1 MWSARSARPAP
12 RGAPSSSPRNS
23 STGPHPTV
31 LGSIGVSGSWFF
43 AELVRWPRLTPTTLV
58 PYSTHSAQWISGQ
71 CGTLVKLREPDGGR
85 LRACAGERKA
95 SGVRCVPLLVET
107 FGGLSPRA
115 SSHSVRRRS
124 GVGRKIQVE
133 QADGVRTA
141 SEYRTTR
148 RPAWSARTWMAFVTQ
163 RLSVASQL
171 SMAQEAAE
179 ALTTLHGE
187 QLCSRVHTVSLRS
200 SAPVRLVRHA
210 QAISAPSCSFSTFP
224 SCSRKIV
231 PSSSTLAPPC
241 PLQGSS
247 CLPVPHR

>member
-1 MWSARSARPAP
+1 MVLGWRG
-12 RGAPSSSPRNS
+12 RGASGFFNWRTGVAGVAGAGYVSPKAGDYAR
-23 STGPHPTV
+23 
-31 LGSIGVSGSWFF
+31 
-43 AELVRWPRLTPTTLV
+43 
-58 PYSTHSAQWISGQ
+58 AQ
-71 CGTLVKLREPDGGR
+71 
-85 LRACAGERKA
+85 A
-95 SGVRCVPLLVET
+95 
-107 FGGLSPRA
+107 
-115 SSHSVRRRS
+115 SVRRAACGACRAA
-124 GVGRKIQVE
+124 GGDVRRAVPARLVALRAAAEWRKIQE

-141 SEYRTTR
+141 SEYDESR
-148 RPAWSARTWMAFVTQ
+148 RPAWSARANVDGLRDAAAF
-163 RLSVASQL
+163 RGVA
-171 SMAQEAAE
+171 AVDGAGGGGRE